1 MSFQAIIYNADK
13 LTIAS
18 ASFPSWSEAAKFLRD
33 DQTPGRKY
41 SQIVTLHLSAS

>member
-1 MSFQAIIYNADK
+1 MTYRALILNADN

-33 DQTPGRKY
+33 DRTPGRKH
-41 SQIVTLHLSAS
+41 SQITILPAS

>member
-1 MSFQAIIYNADK
+1 MTYHALILNAAK

-41 SQIVTLHLSAS
+41 SQIIIRPFP

>member
-1 MSFQAIIYNADK
+1 LTFQAIIYNAAK

-41 SQIVTLHLSAS
+41 SQIIIRPFP

>member
-1 MSFQAIIYNADK
+1 LTFQAIILNANK

-33 DQTPGRKY
+33 DRTPGRKY